1 MDRTKIPT
9 TGLVEHFKG
18 DLTMKS
24 SFTRRL
30 AWLAAVSTLSLSGLA
45 AAQSTGGPSG
55 DETKKP
61 GASMPA
67 EQAAIDACKDKKDGD
82 RVRFTDAKGKK
93 RHYACST
100 VDGVMAARSGVA
112 TAAHPVK
119 KK

>member
-1 MDRTKIPT
+1 MI
-9 TGLVEHFKG
+9 
-18 DLTMKS
+18 S
-24 SFTRRL
+24 SLTRRL
-30 AWLAAVSTLSLSGLA
+30 ASLAAVSTLALTGLA
-45 AAQSTGGPSG
+45 AAQSSGGPSAA
-55 DETKKP
+55 ETTPP
-61 GASMPA
+61 GANKPA

-112 TAAHPVK
+112 TAAHTPK